1 MKLSDA
7 EEEELEE
14 AERRKPWLGELASSS
29 YSTSTRETNAHLD
42 TIAEDIV
49 RTKEIKCG
57 ERSRVGG
64 GSDVGG
70 LYGPEDYGMNPRRT
84 NGKRQSSRFLPSAM
98 KGISRI
104 EMRGINALN
113 LQPAVPSSSFQPQRC
128 QPKRQPLA
136 RVDEHKAENRDRRS
150 RDSEVKSQEV
160 EGLGEEVSDDGF
172 PDLSDSA
179 SAASSAVA
187 LDFLQCALFSREDD
201 SSENEPPE
209 SEAPTCP
216 SLAPGSDVENE
227 SVGSSATDSSK
238 PWLRQRKA
246 RAQAAGC

>member
-7 EEEELEE
+7 EAEEREE
-14 AERRKPWLGELASSS
+14 AERRKSWLGEFASSS
-29 YSTSTRETNAHLD
+29 SSSVFTKENNAHLE

-84 NGKRQSSRFLPSAM
+84 NGKRQSSRLLPF
-98 KGISRI
+98 

-187 LDFLQCALFSREDD
+187 LDFFAVCAFQS
-201 SSENEPPE
+201 
-209 SEAPTCP
+209 
-216 SLAPGSDVENE
+216 G
-227 SVGSSATDSSK
+227 G
-238 PWLRQRKA
+238 
-246 RAQAAGC
+246 

>member
-1 MKLSDA
+1 M
-7 EEEELEE
+7 
-14 AERRKPWLGELASSS
+14 
-29 YSTSTRETNAHLD
+29 
-42 TIAEDIV
+42 
-49 RTKEIKCG
+49 
-57 ERSRVGG
+57 GG

-150 RDSEVKSQEV
+150 RDSEVKSQELKV
-160 EGLGEEVSDDGF
+160 WVKRCQTMGSQTSVIQPRPRVLLLPWFFCSVRFSVGRMTAQKTSPQKARHQRARRSHQEVTLRMN
-172 PDLSDSA
+172 LSVPALRIPPSPGCG
-179 SAASSAVA
+179 SERRGHSQRAA
-187 LDFLQCALFSREDD
+187 E
-201 SSENEPPE
+201 
-209 SEAPTCP
+209 
-216 SLAPGSDVENE
+216 PGS
-227 SVGSSATDSSK
+227 GHR
-238 PWLRQRKA
+238 P
-246 RAQAAGC
+246 

>member
-1 MKLSDA
+1 VEKGV
-7 EEEELEE
+7 
-14 AERRKPWLGELASSS
+14 ER
-29 YSTSTRETNAHLD
+29 
-42 TIAEDIV
+42 
-49 RTKEIKCG
+49 
-57 ERSRVGG
+57 GG